1 MRSIKQDSLKKN
13 QSLVNTLLFGLLLF
27 VFVVS
32 PLPLGSNR
40 VWASLALSGFSFA
53 ILSIYLI
60 AKAFR
65 SANAVSPSN
74 RGLGIDIGATL
85 IFLEAVWLF
94 VQALIK
100 VPVDWMAIISPI
112 TAQYYASAFSI
123 LSAEKIP
130 EAITISLDR
139 GVTLNSAL
147 LTLAVFSVVY
157 MMGQLITTP
166 KQLRLFCYTI
176 VLSGCFQALY
186 GVMMTLTG
194 VEHLLFI
201 AKTKYIGNAT
211 GTFVNR
217 NSLAGYLEMALAV
230 GVGLLLGLRKTQ
242 QVKPS
247 QWNWRRVTRKVLETL
262 LSEIIVVRFM
272 LVIMVVG
279 LIMTHSRMGNGAFF
293 NALLITSAGA
303 LLASGGSRSSGQYR
317 NPGFL
322 AILASIITI
331 DIFLLGSVFQ
341 LDKVVE
347 RLEKTT
353 LEHESRDEVV
363 TYIMTMLPDFWLT
376 GSGAGTFMYIFPNY
390 AKEDFGMFYD
400 FAHNDY
406 LQIFLELGLIGSIPL
421 VLYTALALLRGSVLM
436 VRGRTGMSRGMGFA
450 ATMAGISLLIH
461 STVDFNLQ
469 IPANLLLFA
478 AVLRLPAIA
487 IKIDRLAKG
496 TTDI

>member
-13 QSLVNTLLFGLLLF
+13 KQLASTLLFGLLLS

-53 ILSIYLI
+53 ILSAYLI
-60 AKAFR
+60 A
-65 SANAVSPSN
+65 NAIRPVNPSN
-74 RGLGIDIGATL
+74 RSNKGLGIDVGVVL
-85 IFLEAVWLF
+85 IFLVAVWLSI
-94 VQALIK
+94 QALIK
-100 VPVDWMAIISPI
+100 VPLDWMSVISPI
-112 TAQYYASAFSI
+112 AAKYYASAFSI
-123 LSAEKIP
+123 LRAEKIP
-130 EAITISLDR
+130 DAVTLSLER

-147 LTLAVFSVVY
+147 LTLAVFSVLY
-157 MMGQLITTP
+157 LMGQLIATP
-166 KQLRLFCYTI
+166 KQLRFFCYTI

-194 VEHLLFI
+194 VEHLLLI
-201 AKTKYIGNAT
+201 PKTKYIGNAT

-217 NSLAGYLEMALAV
+217 NSLAGYLEMTLAV

-242 QVKPS
+242 KVKS
-247 QWNWRRVTRKVLETL
+247 SHWNWRRVTRKVLETM

-279 LIMTHSRMGNGAFF
+279 LIMTHSRMGNAAFF
-293 NALLITSAGA
+293 NALLITSAAA
-303 LLASGGSRSSGQYR
+303 LLASGGTRASGQYR
-317 NPGFL
+317 NSGFL
-322 AILASIITI
+322 VILASIIAI

-347 RLEKTT
+347 RLEKTAMI
-353 LEHESRDEVV
+353 HENRVDV
-363 TYIMTMLPDFWLT
+363 TRYAMAMIPDFWLT
-376 GSGAGTFMYIFPNY
+376 GSGAGTFLYLFPNY
-390 AKEDFGMFYD
+390 AKEDFGMFFD

-406 LQIFLELGLIGSIPL
+406 LQIFLEFGLIGSIPL
-421 VLYTALALLRGSVLM
+421 ALYTAWALVQGSVLM
-436 VRGRTGMSRGMGFA
+436 VRGHTGLARGMGFA
-450 ATMAGISLLIH
+450 ATMACISLLIH

-487 IKIDRLAKG
+487 SKIDKQANRA
-496 TTDI
+496 